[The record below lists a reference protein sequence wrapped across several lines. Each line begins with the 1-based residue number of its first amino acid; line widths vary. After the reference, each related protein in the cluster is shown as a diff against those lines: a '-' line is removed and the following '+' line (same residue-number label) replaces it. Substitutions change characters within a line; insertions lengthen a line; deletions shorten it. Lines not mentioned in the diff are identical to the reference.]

1 MKYVKFILETGFKIL
16 IVVLLKVRG
25 FSDSL
30 NHMAPLFRRLFI
42 FNVWSQDFIA
52 IIMRKLQTGLP
63 RNCGSILVRTRK
75 LFLSSPPKPN
85 QLWVPCSLL
94 FVGHWGFFPQGWI
107 TKGMKLV
114 SYHHLVP
121 WISREWCYTSAL
133 HICFH
138 GFPRGQHYP

>member
-16 IVVLLKVRG
+16 IVVLLKVQG

-85 QLWVPCSLL
+85 QTSSGSHVACYLL
-94 FVGHWGFFPQGWI
+94 DTGDSFLRGG
-107 TKGMKLV
+107 L
-114 SYHHLVP
+114 
-121 WISREWCYTSAL
+121 
-133 HICFH
+133 
-138 GFPRGQHYP
+138 PRV